1 MLPAAVS
8 VIVILASGDPG
19 DGSTRAI
26 EQSLHSALGSD
37 AMVTVRT
44 TPPAD
49 VSDAALSASA
59 TSEHATLVGVVSWA
73 ERQRRV
79 TIHFLTPPADRWTDR
94 EIRFDAADAPTERGR
109 TVGFAL
115 ASMVSDEALGA
126 SDRAR
131 HDAAVPAAPPP
142 APPAP
147 VATVAPSITPG
158 GAARE
163 SDGSPPRPRATR
175 LALDA
180 SAVGMSGVGGYAGG
194 FGGVLGFR
202 VVLAGPVSM
211 RVGLGARVGEVEP
224 AQATSRVYTG
234 ALGLAWQPWLD
245 SDHRWSAGARLDAL
259 VLRHELVHFSDD
271 DPQPAHLARFMPGAD
286 AALEGSY
293 RLADYAS
300 LIAAGG
306 AEIAFGETDV
316 YLHGNQV
323 ASVAPVRL
331 FVETGLRV
339 TF

>member
-26 EQSLHSALGSD
+26 EQSLHSALGND
-37 AMVTVRT
+37 AVVTVRT

-49 VSDAALSASA
+49 VSDAALAA
-59 TSEHATLVGVVSWA
+59 TAASEHATLIGVVSWA
-73 ERQRRV
+73 DRQRRV
-79 TIHFLTPPADRWTDR
+79 TIHFLAPPADRWTDR
-94 EIRFDAADAPTERGR
+94 EVRFDAADAPTERGR

-115 ASMVSDEALGA
+115 ASMVSDEAL
-126 SDRAR
+126 RANDSAH
-131 HDAAVPAAPPP
+131 HDAATP
-142 APPAP
+142 API
-147 VATVAPSITPG
+147 ATVAPPATAGTPG
-158 GAARE
+158 TPSPPGARE
-163 SDGSPPRPRATR
+163 SDGPAPRPYATR
-175 LALDA
+175 MAFDA
-180 SAVGMSGVGGYAGG
+180 SAVGMSGIGGYAGG

-202 VVLAGPVSM
+202 VVLAGPVSL
-211 RVGLGARVGEVEP
+211 RLALGARVGEVAP
-224 AQATSRVYTG
+224 AQATSRIYTG

-245 SDHRWSAGARLDAL
+245 SDHRWSAGARIDAL
-259 VLRHELVHFSDD
+259 ILRHELVHFSDD
-271 DPQPAHLARFMPGAD
+271 DAQPAHLARFMPGAD

-300 LIAAGG
+300 LIAASG

-316 YLHGNQV
+316 YLHRNQV

-331 FVETGLRV
+331 FLETGLRV

>member
-37 AMVTVRT
+37 AVVTVRT

-49 VSDAALSASA
+49 VSDAALAASA
-59 TSEHATLVGVVSWA
+59 ANEHATLVGVVSWA
-73 ERQRRV
+73 DRQRRV
-79 TIHFLTPPADRWTDR
+79 TIHSLAPPADRWTDR
-94 EIRFDAADAPTERGR
+94 EVRFDAADAPTERGR

-115 ASMVSDEALGA
+115 ASMVSDEALRANDGA
-126 SDRAR
+126 HRE
-131 HDAAVPAAPPP
+131 AAPP

-147 VATVAPSITPG
+147 IPTVAPAGTPG
-158 GAARE
+158 ITANPNARE
-163 SDGSPPRPRATR
+163 SAETTPRPYATR
-175 LALDA
+175 MAFDA
-180 SAVGMSGVGGYAGG
+180 SAVGMSGIGGYAGG

-211 RVGLGARVGEVEP
+211 RLALGARVGEVEP
-224 AQATSRVYTG
+224 AQATSRCYTG

-245 SDHRWSAGARLDAL
+245 SEHRWSAGARIDAL
-259 VLRHELVHFSDD
+259 ILRHELVHFSDD

-306 AEIAFGETDV
+306 AEVAFGETDV

-331 FVETGLRV
+331 FLETGLRV